1 MSGAGGAMF
10 LSYSSPSGSLQPSDA
25 SLKVPTEHGNRA
37 LTSESRVSPKRMEGE
52 ERNLNV
58 PVTAMFIK
66 R

>member
-1 MSGAGGAMF
+1 MSGASGAMF
-10 LSYSSPSGSLQPSDA
+10 LSYSSPSVPLQPSDA

-37 LTSESRVSPKRMEGE
+37 LISESRVSPKRTEGE

-58 PVTAMFIK
+58 PVTAMSVK

>member
-1 MSGAGGAMF
+1 MSGASGAMF
-10 LSYSSPSGSLQPSDA
+10 LSYSSPSVPLQPSDA

-37 LTSESRVSPKRMEGE
+37 LISESCVSPKRTEGE

-58 PVTAMFIK
+58 PVTAMSVK